1 MTQSANNEYRAP
13 ETLED
18 NAAPTR
24 RGVSPVLLVLLAFA
38 LTTAALVWMA
48 QHRQVSQQ
56 AATSAPIPAP
66 TMPAADTSRERP
78 AQAAVASKPK
88 KAVDRVAATNRQPRA
103 MAGNVEPKYPA
114 SMLRAGV
121 GGTVVVMAELDA
133 NGNPVDVKIA
143 ERSGERE
150 LDRAALNAVR
160 QWRFEPALRNGKA
173 VASSVRVPV
182 DFKPSDLVATQ

>member
-1 MTQSANNEYRAP
+1 M
-13 ETLED
+13 
-18 NAAPTR
+18 
-24 RGVSPVLLVLLAFA
+24 LA
-38 LTTAALVWMA
+38 
-48 QHRQVSQQ
+48 
-56 AATSAPIPAP
+56 
-66 TMPAADTSRERP
+66 RERP
-78 AQAAVASKPK
+78 AQAVVASKPK
-88 KAVDRVAATNRQPRA
+88 KAADRVAATNRQPRA